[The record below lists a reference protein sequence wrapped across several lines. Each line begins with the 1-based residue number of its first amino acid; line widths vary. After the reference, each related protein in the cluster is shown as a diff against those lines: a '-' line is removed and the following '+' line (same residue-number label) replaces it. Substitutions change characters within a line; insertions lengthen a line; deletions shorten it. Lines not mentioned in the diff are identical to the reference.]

1 VRGFAFWMM
10 LGAIG
15 LFGQGGCD
23 NAPPPNRV
31 PVPTSANPDQMRP
44 MDYVKPLPPED
55 NRVDLRVPNQP
66 IPEPPPSTPSPDAS
80 TPSPTQHSF
89 ADVQRDFL
97 DAYKQVGQPRIVI
110 FVNHTLQGQLV
121 PASAPEPW
129 LASQPQAEQ
138 TPAQH
143 LRADQ
148 YDKSSAADL
157 DYSAIANRLA
167 DWLSNK
173 GQVAMTPP
181 GTVRQKLSDSQIK
194 QLQAGHADVLA
205 GLEADIFIQVQAHP
219 TQQTQRGLQLQLE
232 VRAINVKGG
241 QAIGHATA
249 DMEAPVDQGQIDGT
263 TRTISR
269 ELMVDMIR
277 TWTAPLPGA
286 NPQP

>member
-1 VRGFAFWMM
+1 MRRFSVWIM

-15 LFGQGGCD
+15 LLSQSGCD
-23 NAPPPNRV
+23 TAPPPNRV

-55 NRVDLRVPNQP
+55 NRVDLRFPNQP
-66 IPEPPPSTPSPDAS
+66 IPEPPPPPNAS

-97 DAYKQVGQPRIVI
+97 DAYKQVGQPHIVI
-110 FVNHTLQGQLV
+110 FVNHTLQGQIV

-129 LASQPQAEQ
+129 LTSQPPGEQAISA
-138 TPAQH
+138 TY
-143 LRADQ
+143 LRSDQ
-148 YDKSSAADL
+148 YDQASAGAV
-157 DYSAIANRLA
+157 DYAGIENRLA

-173 GQVAMTPP
+173 GQVAVTPP
-181 GTVRQKLSDSQIK
+181 ATVRQKLSEKQIK
-194 QLQAGHADVLA
+194 ELQAGHAGPVE
-205 GLEADIFIQVQAHP
+205 GLDADIFVQVQAHP
-219 TQQTQRGLQLQLE
+219 VQQTQRGLQLQLE

-241 QAIGHATA
+241 QAIGHATV
-249 DMEAPVDQGQIDGT
+249 DMESPIDHGQIDGT

-277 TWTAPLPGA
+277 TWTAPLPNA